1 METIAITATLDKGKA
16 TEKTADGTCEQYT
29 ATEIA
34 VFEKN
39 GMKTGHGKALNL
51 QVKIIALNKLR
62 ATLEEKSEIA
72 IITKMMK
79 GLLPEKIAEIKALA
93 GLS

>member
-1 METIAITATLDKGKA
+1 MEIIEITATLDKGKA

-29 ATEIA
+29 DTEIA
-34 VFEKN
+34 VFEAN
-39 GMKTGHGKALNL
+39 GLKKGHGKALNL

-62 ATLEEKSEIA
+62 ASLEEKSEA
-72 IITKMMK
+72 SAITKALK
-79 GLLPEKIAEIKALA
+79 GLTPEKLAQIKALA

>member
-29 ATEIA
+29 DIEIA
-34 VFEKN
+34 IFEKN

-62 ATLEEKSEIA
+62 ATLEERSEVSIV
-72 IITKMMK
+72 TKMLK
-79 GLLPEKIAEIKALA
+79 GLTPEKLAEIKALA
-93 GLS
+93 GLK

>member
-1 METIAITATLDKGKA
+1 MEIIAITATLDKGKA
-16 TEKTADGTCEQYT
+16 TEKTANGICEQYT
-29 ATEIA
+29 ATEIT

-62 ATLEEKSEIA
+62 ASLEEKSEA
-72 IITKMMK
+72 SIITKMLK
-79 GLLPEKIAEIKALA
+79 GLSPEKLAEIKALA
-93 GLS
+93 GLK